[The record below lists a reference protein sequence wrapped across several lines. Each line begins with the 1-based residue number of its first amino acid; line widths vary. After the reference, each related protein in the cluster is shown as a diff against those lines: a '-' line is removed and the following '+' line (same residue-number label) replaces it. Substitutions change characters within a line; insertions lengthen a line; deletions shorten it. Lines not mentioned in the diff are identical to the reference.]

1 MAKRF
6 EEFLEAV
13 RDSVEGQAKRKN
25 YTKNDVNGENQL
37 SEVGRLLEFEPQ
49 HGIGEIVY
57 KCAEY
62 LKNPREVLLIKI
74 AGWAGVLWMR
84 HHGSLEEETKRYFE
98 SVKEPEGEPIAYAS
112 DKTMAEY
119 RPWTDAA
126 IEALNSQQFDK
137 FVAAVPP
144 PFNSGE

>member
-6 EEFLEAV
+6 EDFLEAV

-84 HHGSLEEETKRYFE
+84 HEQ
-98 SVKEPEGEPIAYAS
+98 GEPMAYTPDEEFA
-112 DKTMAEY
+112 KCRLMTPE
-119 RPWTDAA
+119 
-126 IEALNSQQFDK
+126 E
-137 FVAAVPP
+137 VAA
-144 PFNSGE
+144 FNGIDKLS

>member
-25 YTKNDVNGENQL
+25 YTKNGVDGENQL
-37 SEVGRLLEFEPQ
+37 IEVGRLLEFEPQ

-84 HHGSLEEETKRYFE
+84 HHEDEHCE
-98 SVKEPEGEPIAYAS
+98 AYAS
-112 DKTMAEY
+112 DETMAEC
-119 RPWTDAA
+119 RPWT
-126 IEALNSQQFDK
+126 EEEMKALAQ
-137 FVAAVPP
+137 
-144 PFNSGE
+144 SGWTNGRGPGA

>member
-1 MAKRF
+1 MKRF

-25 YTKNDVNGENQL
+25 YSENGLAGENKL
-37 SEVGRLLEFEPQ
+37 GEVGRLMELEPQ
-49 HGIGEIVY
+49 HGLGEIVY

-84 HHGSLEEETKRYFE
+84 HEGSKDECAVYT
-98 SVKEPEGEPIAYAS
+98 P
-112 DKTMAEY
+112 DAE
-119 RPWTDAA
+119 
-126 IEALNSQQFDK
+126 F
-137 FVAAVPP
+137 
-144 PFNSGE
+144 

>member
-1 MAKRF
+1 MRRF

-13 RDSVEGQAKRKN
+13 RDSVESQAKRKN
-25 YTKNDVNGENQL
+25 YSENGVTGENKL

-74 AGWAGVLWMR
+74 AGWCGVLWMR
-84 HHGSLEEETKRYFE
+84 HHEDEHCEAYTPDEEFAKCRPFTEEEI
-98 SVKEPEGEPIAYAS
+98 SAL
-112 DKTMAEY
+112 DK
-119 RPWTDAA
+119 
-126 IEALNSQQFDK
+126 
-137 FVAAVPP
+137 
-144 PFNSGE
+144 

>member
-84 HHGSLEEETKRYFE
+84 HHEDEHCE
-98 SVKEPEGEPIAYAS
+98 AYAS
-112 DKTMAEY
+112 DETMAEC
-119 RPWTDAA
+119 RPWT
-126 IEALNSQQFDK
+126 EEEMKALAQSSWTNGHGPG
-137 FVAAVPP
+137 A
-144 PFNSGE
+144 